1 MGQDLQAELKA
12 FEPQHDFFVG
22 IDSDGCAFNS
32 MEVKHNDSFSVN
44 LIKYFGLA
52 AISRQVHQVWD
63 FVNLYSKTRGINR
76 FKAII
81 LAFDFLSQMPKVKR
95 TGVQIPALPYLRE
108 WTKTETKLGN
118 PALDQVI
125 KNATGARLE
134 ELSQIMAWSLDVN
147 KTISEIVYNL
157 PPFPYVCQSLQ
168 QLVGKAD
175 MLVVSATPY
184 EALKREWDEHSISE
198 YVALIAGQ
206 EMGVKAEH
214 LSIAAKSK
222 YAADHIIMI
231 GDSPGDLKAAE
242 SVDALFFPV
251 NPGYEE
257 ESWQQFLDQG
267 VDKFLGSTYKGAYQD
282 QLITRFDALLP
293 EDPPWCLG

>member
-12 FEPQHDFFVG
+12 FEPKHDFFVG

-175 MLVVSATPY
+175 MIV
-184 EALKREWDEHSISE
+184 E
-198 YVALIAGQ
+198 
-206 EMGVKAEH
+206 
-214 LSIAAKSK
+214 
-222 YAADHIIMI
+222 I
-231 GDSPGDLKAAE
+231 GRAH
-242 SVDALFFPV
+242 V
-251 NPGYEE
+251 
-257 ESWQQFLDQG
+257 
-267 VDKFLGSTYKGAYQD
+267 
-282 QLITRFDALLP
+282 
-293 EDPPWCLG
+293 